1 MHSFRRYSAFLSC
14 LALLLSLPLTVPPPS
29 EAYFSITIYFGKARC
44 APGFG
49 ICRIDIG
56 AAREAEAPK
65 GGETSRT
72 ARKGQASATIEQDK
86 TARDTAH
93 LYLKI
98 EMRTA
103 LPEKAPVVPVA
114 ENFTLDAATSKAL
127 GLKSVTVLRGEYK
140 IDYSKNK
147 FGSIVANVEARN

>member
-1 MHSFRRYSAFLSC
+1 MNSLKRPAALLSC
-14 LALLLSLPLTVPPPS
+14 LLLLLCLPLLLPSRS
-29 EAYFSITIYFGKARC
+29 EAYFSITIYFGKERC

-56 AAREAEAPK
+56 AARETPK
-65 GGETSRT
+65 GGEAER
-72 ARKGQASATIEQDK
+72 AAPKGEASASIDQDK
-86 TARDTAH
+86 TAKETAD

-103 LPEKAPVVPVA
+103 LPKHESVLPIA
-114 ENFTLDAATSKAL
+114 ENLTLDAATSKAL
-127 GLKSVTVLRGEYK
+127 GHKSINVLKGDYK

-147 FGSIVANVEARN
+147 FGSLAVKVTAHD